1 MSRNGHPGSTRR
13 IRQHRKISRADSE
26 LLLRGEPGGPHGS
39 DDPLMNILAG
49 LLAKAAAPARYGD
62 RAGEEAAVAAFHEA
76 GRAGPHSDLTAD
88 LTADLKAGPKVG
100 VHVGSLASPQAGL
113 PAGTRRPW
121 GLSPVM
127 SWRGHPVRTALMA
140 VALTTTMGGVAFAAG
155 TAAWSGRPADNRPTS
170 ATTSAATTAARPDG
184 TTSTSLGAGGSA
196 ASPRPS
202 TAGLCRA
209 YASGAATSRGKA
221 LDNPA
226 FESLI
231 TAAGGKAKVPT
242 FCASVLADKPGG
254 GQGPPAARPTNSAHM
269 NSGKPRGKADQ
280 HQPERPGAHP

>member
-13 IRQHRKISRADSE
+13 IRQHRKISRSDSE
-26 LLLRGEPGGPHGS
+26 LLLRGEPGGPQGS
-39 DDPLMNILAG
+39 DDLLMNILAG

-62 RAGEEAAVAAFHEA
+62 RVGEETAVAAFREA
-76 GRAGPHSDLTAD
+76 SRAGLNSDLTAD
-88 LTADLKAGPKVG
+88 PKVG
-100 VHVGSLASPQAGL
+100 VHAGSLASPQAGL

-140 VALTTTMGGVAFAAG
+140 AALTTMGGAAFAAG
-155 TAAWSGRPADNRPTS
+155 TAARSHHPADNRQTP
-170 ATTSAATTAARPDG
+170 ATTSASTTASRPYG
-184 TTSTSLGAGGSA
+184 TPSTSLGAVGSA

-202 TAGLCRA
+202 PAGLCRA
-209 YASGAATSRGKA
+209 YASEPATSRGKA
-221 LDNPA
+221 LDSPA

-231 TAAGGKAKVPT
+231 TAAGGKANVPA
-242 FCASVLADKPGG
+242 FCASVLADKPDG
-254 GQGPPAARPTNSAHM
+254 GQGPPAARPTNPAHT

-280 HQPERPGAHP
+280 HQPEKPGAHP